1 MNFLR
6 WQTLPESTKFAS
18 RDFDSVIRERA
29 CSSVGRAP
37 ALQAG
42 CRKFDPCQVHHLQK
56 EILKK
61 NFTKKSYGVKTLSSL
76 TT

>member
-1 MNFLR
+1 MNILR
-6 WQTLPESTKFAS
+6 WQTLPESIKFGS
-18 RDFDSVIRERA
+18 RILMNEGA

-56 EILKK
+56 DFLKK
-61 NFTKKSYGVKTLSSL
+61 IFTKKTSDVKTLSSL